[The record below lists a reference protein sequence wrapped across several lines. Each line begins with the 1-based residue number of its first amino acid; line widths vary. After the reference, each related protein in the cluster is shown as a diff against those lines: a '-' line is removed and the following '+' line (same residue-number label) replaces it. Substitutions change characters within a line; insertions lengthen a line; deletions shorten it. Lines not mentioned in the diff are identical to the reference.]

1 MIISPVNQV
10 VFISGL
16 DKPERIIVQVLLQSC
31 RGGISVTKANLL
43 IVEDG
48 LIFPPE
54 IQSSLEKDGYS
65 VVGHTDTAE
74 AAIRLAGDLHPDLI
88 LMDISLKGEM
98 DGIEAARQIRA
109 RFNLPIVF
117 QSAIFDPATLEQ
129 LCQAEPYGYIVKPYQ
144 ERELLV
150 VLELVVARHALDKKL
165 LDSEQRYNLAIR
177 GTNDGLWDWNL
188 LHNEIY
194 YSPRW
199 KAMLGFKE
207 EQIGTSPDDWLK
219 RVHLDDQKRIYQSLG
234 AHLKGKSLRFEC
246 EYQMQDAKGRYVWM
260 LARGV
265 AERDAEGK
273 PYRMAGLQTDI
284 TSQKLAEERM
294 AYGALHDGLTGLPN
308 RELFMDR
315 LSQRVELT
323 KRHPDAMFAV
333 LFLDIDRFKVVND
346 SLGHAMGDQLLV
358 SLARRLQLC
367 LRPEDTIS
375 RLGGDEFAIL
385 LNEVND
391 VNDAVR
397 VAERFQARLKE
408 TTVLSSV
415 SRATSVSI
423 GILFFNKI
431 YTHPQDILRDADT
444 AMYHAKALGG
454 GCYQVFN
461 PSMHTKAV
469 ALLQLEADMK
479 RAVAEQEWQVYFQP
493 ILSMVSGEISGVEAL
508 VRWNHPKR
516 GLLLPMEFIHEAEDV
531 GLILPIGEFVL
542 RTACLQ
548 AKAWRDAGYSNLWV
562 SVNLSG
568 RQFQDHNLV
577 QKVSQILTETGLPS
591 EWLRL
596 EVTETVAMQDLN
608 YSINVLNELNG
619 LGVQVFLDDFGNGYS
634 SLSYLKRFPL
644 CALKIDQSFIQD
656 IMVNKNSEAI
666 TIAIIAM
673 ARSLGLDVIA
683 EGVENDAQNMFLKGI
698 FCDQVQGFLFSEPL
712 PGIELTSYL
721 QKNLKNNKDKS
732 SS

>member
-1 MIISPVNQV
+1 M
-10 VFISGL
+10 
-16 DKPERIIVQVLLQSC
+16 
-31 RGGISVTKANLL
+31 TKANIL
-43 IVEDG
+43 IVENE

-54 IQSSLEKDGYS
+54 IQSSLENVGYS
-65 VVGHTDTAE
+65 VVGQADSAE

-88 LMDISLKGEM
+88 LMDGSLTGDM
-98 DGIEAARQIRA
+98 DAFEAARQIRA
-109 RFNLPIVF
+109 RFALPVIF
-117 QSAIFDPATLEQ
+117 QSAATDPALLERIR
-129 LCQAEPYGYIVKPYQ
+129 QAKPSGFIVKPYAARQ
-144 ERELLV
+144 LLI
-150 VLELVVARHALDKKL
+150 VLEMALARHAMEKKL
-165 LDSEQRYNLAIR
+165 RDNESRHDLAIR
-177 GTNDGLWDWNL
+177 GTNDGLWDWDL
-188 LHNEIY
+188 LRNEIY

-207 EQIGTSPDDWLK
+207 NEIGKSPEEWLK
-219 RVHLDDQKRIYQSLG
+219 RVHLDDQKRLYQNLG
-234 AHLKGKSLRFEC
+234 SHLKGKSPRFEC
-246 EYQMQDAKGRYVWM
+246 EFQMQDANAHYIWM

-265 AERDAEGK
+265 AQLDAQGK

-315 LSQRVELT
+315 LSQRVEFT
-323 KRHPDAMFAV
+323 KRHPDSLFAV
-333 LFLDIDRFKVVND
+333 LFMDIDRFKVVND

-385 LNEVND
+385 LHEVSD
-391 VNDAVR
+391 VNDAIR
-397 VAERFQARLKE
+397 VAERFQARMKE
-408 TTVLSSV
+408 TTVLSAV
-415 SRATSVSI
+415 SRTTSVSI
-423 GILFFNKI
+423 GVLLFNKM

-461 PSMHTKAV
+461 PSMHIKAV
-469 ALLQLEADMK
+469 ALLQLEGDMK
-479 RAVAEQEWQVYFQP
+479 RAVADQEWQVYYQP
-493 ILSMVSGEISGVEAL
+493 ILSMSNQEICGVEAL
-508 VRWNHPKR
+508 VRWNHPRR
-516 GLLLPMEFIHEAEDV
+516 GLLMPQEFIHEAEDV

-548 AKAWRDAGYSNLWV
+548 VKAWRTAGFSNLWV
-562 SVNLSG
+562 SVNISG
-568 RQFQDHNLV
+568 RQFEDHDLV
-577 QKVSQILTETGLPS
+577 QKVSQILAETGLPS
-591 EWLRL
+591 EALRL
-596 EVTETVAMQDLN
+596 EVTESVAMQDLN
-608 YSINVLNELNG
+608 YSIDVMNELNG

-666 TIAIIAM
+666 TTAIIAM
-673 ARSLGLDVIA
+673 ARSIGLEVIA
-683 EGVENDAQNMFLKGI
+683 EGVEKEDQKSFLKGL

-712 PGIELTSYL
+712 PANALITYL
-721 QKNLKNNKDKS
+721 QKNLQNNKGKS
-732 SS
+732 LLS